1 MLNTKQPDVIISG
14 AGVAGLSLAL
24 LLSNAGLRIT
34 LIEPM
39 QKPNAKTLKLGAVNQ
54 DIGTRTI
61 ALMNDTLET
70 LAQAGIINDINPH
83 MEDLRALQIIDAG
96 DVKDKE
102 ITFTSDEIDL
112 PRFGANIPNAILSKA
127 LISKAA
133 KDKNITILYDNE
145 VESFASTATNITVS
159 LKNKKNIT
167 AALLVGADGR
177 NSKVRSLCEIDTEIK
192 DSQQRA
198 LTCILD
204 AEQCH
209 NCTSTEFHYEGGPFT
224 LVPLPEGKVSLVW
237 VEKQSRAEYWLD
249 QDSADQES
257 EINAMAKGLLGHL
270 TLISKIDSYPLISL
284 QAKRVTDARIAL
296 IAEAA
301 HVLHPMGAQGLNAS
315 LRDVAILAEKII
327 TAAGCGIDFGGA
339 ITLNQYAAQRHSDA
353 ATRNKFSFNLNKM
366 VANDSWSLKLL
377 RRFGLGTLQQHSHL
391 RHAIMRYGLAPYK
404 QHSSK

>member
-1 MLNTKQPDVIISG
+1 MLKTKQPDVIISG

-24 LLSNAGLRIT
+24 LLSNAGLKIT
-34 LIEPM
+34 LIDPM
-39 QKPNAKTLKLGAVNQ
+39 HKPNAKALKLGEVNQ

-61 ALMNDTLET
+61 ALMNDTLDT
-70 LAQAGIINDINPH
+70 LAQAGIMDDIKPH
-83 MEDLRALQIIDAG
+83 MAEMRALQIIDAG

-102 ITFTSDEIDL
+102 ITFTANEINL

-127 LISKAA
+127 LTSKAA
-133 KDKNITILYDNE
+133 KDKNITLLYDNE
-145 VESFASTATNITVS
+145 IESFTATQTS
-159 LKNKKNIT
+159 IT
-167 AALLVGADGR
+167 ARLKSKKTLTAVLLVGADGR
-177 NSKVRSLCEIDTEIK
+177 NSSIRNLCEIDTEVK
-192 DSQQRA
+192 DSAQRA

-204 AEQCH
+204 AKKFH
-209 NCTSTEFHYEGGPFT
+209 NHTSTEFHYEGGPFT
-224 LVPLPEGKVSLVW
+224 IVPLPERKVSLVW
-237 VEKQSRAEYWLD
+237 VEKQSRAEYWLG
-249 QDSADQES
+249 QDSAEQEA

-270 TLISKIDSYPLISL
+270 SLISKIDSYPLISL

-327 TAAGCGIDFGGA
+327 AAAGCGIDFGGA
-339 ITLNQYAAQRHSDA
+339 VTLGQYAAQRQNDVA
-353 ATRNKFSFNLNKM
+353 MRNKFSFSLNKM

-377 RRFGLGTLQQHSHL
+377 RRFGLGTLKQHSHL

-404 QHSSK
+404 QRPG

>member
-1 MLNTKQPDVIISG
+1 MLKTKQPDVIISG

-24 LLSNAGLRIT
+24 LLSNAGLKIT
-34 LIEPM
+34 LIDPM
-39 QKPNAKTLKLGAVNQ
+39 QKPNAKALKLGAVNQ

-61 ALMNDTLET
+61 ALMNDTLDT
-70 LAQAGIINDINPH
+70 LAQTGVLGEITPH
-83 MEDLRALQIIDAG
+83 MEDMCALQIIDAG

-102 ITFTSDEIDL
+102 ITFTSAEIDL

-133 KDKNITILYDNE
+133 KDKNITVLYDNE
-145 VESFASTATNITVS
+145 VESFTSTQTNITVH
-159 LKNKKNIT
+159 LKNKKTLT

-177 NSKVRSLCEIDTEIK
+177 NSKVRTLCEIDTEVK
-192 DSQQRA
+192 DSAQRA
-198 LTCILD
+198 LTCILE
-204 AEQCH
+204 AEQFH
-209 NCTSTEFHYEGGPFT
+209 NHTSTEFHYEGGPFT

-237 VEKQSRAEYWLD
+237 VEKQSRAEYWLA
-249 QDSADQES
+249 QDCAEQEA

-270 TLISKIDSYPLISL
+270 SLISKIDSYPLISL
-284 QAKRVTDARIAL
+284 QAKRVTDTRIAL

-327 TAAGCGIDFGGA
+327 AAAGCGIDFGGA
-339 ITLNQYAAQRHSDA
+339 VTLSQYAAQRQNDVA
-353 ATRNKFSFNLNKM
+353 MRNKFSFSLNKM

-377 RRFGLGTLQQHSHL
+377 RRFGLGTLKQHSHL

-404 QHSSK
+404 HRAGK